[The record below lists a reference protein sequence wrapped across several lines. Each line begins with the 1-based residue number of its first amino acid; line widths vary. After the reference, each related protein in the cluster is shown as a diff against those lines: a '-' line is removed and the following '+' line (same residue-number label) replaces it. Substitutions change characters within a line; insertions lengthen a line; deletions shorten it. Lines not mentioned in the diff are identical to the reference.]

1 MPKPLRISAILPNFA
16 LAVRVVGNAEV
27 RPMSVS
33 GQGSSRTSEKGCPF
47 QLESPL
53 YFSFENRH

>member
-1 MPKPLRISAILPNFA
+1 MPKPLRISGKLPNFA

-33 GQGSSRTSEKGCPF
+33 GQGSSRTSEKGCHF

-53 YFSFENRH
+53 YFSF

>member
-1 MPKPLRISAILPNFA
+1 MPKHLRISGELPTFAI
-16 LAVRVVGNAEV
+16 AVRVVGNAEV

-33 GQGSSRTSEKGCPF
+33 GQGSSRTSEKGCRF

-53 YFSFENRH
+53 YFSF